1 VHKNRKGTPLIALLI
16 LFISLSPGD
25 MAQGNK
31 HLEDRL
37 LAVLQKF
44 AKNNNLSG
52 TALQELLGGLVLDS
66 PQLRKG
72 GVGIIGNSDVY
83 VSLDEERNALILPA
97 GKEWHGKKSTEGEV
111 VLVDNERVLGSIPVP
126 STSNLKIIIFSPSDV
141 HYVDMSLRVGG
152 KYARYTGP
160 PSPQ

>member
-1 VHKNRKGTPLIALLI
+1 MYKNRKGMLLIALLV

-44 AKNNNLSG
+44 AKNNNLTG
-52 TALQELLGGLVLDS
+52 AALLELLGGLVLDGK
-66 PQLRKG
+66 QLSKG
-72 GVGIIGNSDVY
+72 GVGIIGQSDIF
-83 VSLDEERNALILPA
+83 VSLNEERNALILPG
-97 GKEWHGKKSTEGEV
+97 GKDWYGKKSTEGEV
-111 VLVDNERVLGSIPVP
+111 MLLDSERVLGSIPVP
-126 STSNLKIIIFSPSDV
+126 NTSNLKIIIFSPSDV
-141 HYVDMSLRVGG
+141 HYVDMSLHIGG
-152 KYARYTGP
+152 KYVRYPGL

>member
-1 VHKNRKGTPLIALLI
+1 VHKDRKGALLI
-16 LFISLSPGD
+16 APLVLFISLSPGD
-25 MAQGNK
+25 MAQGNR

-52 TALQELLGGLVLDS
+52 TALQELLGELVLDS

-83 VSLDEERNALILPA
+83 VSLDEERNALILAA
-97 GKEWHGKKSTEGEV
+97 GKEWYGKKSTEGEV
-111 VLVDNERVLGSIPVP
+111 VLVDSERVLGSIPVL
-126 STSNLKIIIFSPSDV
+126 STSNLKIIIFSASDV
-141 HYVDMSLRVGG
+141 HYVDMSLRIGG
-152 KYARYTGP
+152 RYARYTRP
-160 PSPQ
+160 PSPP